1 MQTLLTAILKNI
13 LEWVAAKV
21 KAWWDRLQEQKSRHA
36 ETEAKVEDFKKAS
49 DEDAKKKFEEMP

>member
-1 MQTLLTAILKNI
+1 MQTLLSAILKNI

-36 ETEAKVEDFKKAS
+36 ETDAKVETYKEAADENAKRDF
-49 DEDAKKKFEEMP
+49 ENLP